1 MRSKITAE
9 LLFFTHSYM
18 TIIHETASL
27 FNQIIE
33 TLSDPSIWANFFTAK
48 FLSIKM
54 SPLEVKGTRA
64 FSVQNH
70 CSSHEIT
77 DLGCCLLLRNDP
89 PDR

>member
-33 TLSDPSIWANFFTAK
+33 TLSDPSIWANFFYSKVFIDQNVA
-48 FLSIKM
+48 
-54 SPLEVKGTRA
+54 
-64 FSVQNH
+64 SVAY
-70 CSSHEIT
+70 
-77 DLGCCLLLRNDP
+77 GCLLC
-89 PDR
+89 